1 MTSALR
7 RSAGRPAADLL
18 HMATRW
24 KSERMTVLDSF
35 RLDGKV
41 AVVTGGNR
49 GLGRAFAH
57 ALGEAGAT
65 VAIVARDAAASSTVV
80 DELAAAGSRAR
91 AFTADVGDR
100 GSVVAVA
107 QQITGELG
115 QVDVL
120 VNNAGICIHRP
131 SLEVTEDEWNEVMRV
146 NVNGVWHGCQVFGEQ
161 MVGAGGGV
169 IVNIGSM

>member
-7 RSAGRPAADLL
+7 RSAGRPAAHLL

-65 VAIVARDAAASSTVV
+65 IAIVARDADASSAVI
-80 DELAAAGSRAR
+80 DELTAAGVRASSFR
-91 AFTADVGDR
+91 ADVGDR
-100 GSVVAVA
+100 AAVVAVA
-107 QQITGELG
+107 QEIAADLG
-115 QVDVL
+115 PV
-120 VNNAGICIHRP
+120 
-131 SLEVTEDEWNEVMRV
+131 
-146 NVNGVWHGCQVFGEQ
+146 
-161 MVGAGGGV
+161 
-169 IVNIGSM
+169 